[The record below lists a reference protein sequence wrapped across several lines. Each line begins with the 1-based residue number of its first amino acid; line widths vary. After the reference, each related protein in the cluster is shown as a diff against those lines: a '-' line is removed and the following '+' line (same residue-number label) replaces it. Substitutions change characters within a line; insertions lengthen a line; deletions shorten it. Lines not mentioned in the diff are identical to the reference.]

1 LKGSLSINRSEINF
15 IEGTGYIEKDWGTS
29 FPESWIWL
37 HCNTFD
43 QPDCSFTFSV
53 AKIPWLGNFFIG
65 YICFVYYKGEF
76 FQFATYNGS
85 KITKLNFNKPVL
97 EIELSNKT
105 HILKVQAKQNR
116 AGDLKAP
123 VIGEM
128 NRIIK
133 ESVDSE
139 IEISLFDKKG
149 KLIVN
154 STGNR
159 AGLEIIEKILT
170 YF

>member
-1 LKGSLSINRSEINF
+1 
-15 IEGTGYIEKDWGTS
+15 
-29 FPESWIWL
+29 
-37 HCNTFD
+37 
-43 QPDCSFTFSV
+43 V
-53 AKIPWLGNFFIG
+53 AKIPWLGNYFIG
-65 YICFVYYKGEF
+65 HICFLYFEGKFYL
-76 FQFATYNGS
+76 FATYNGS
-85 KITKLNFNKPVL
+85 KITKLKLNKPAL
-97 EIELSNKT
+97 EIELSNKN
-105 HILKVQAKQNR
+105 HIIKIYAKQNR

-123 VIGEM
+123 VVGEM

-149 KLIVN
+149 KLIFN

-159 AGLEIIEKILT
+159 AGLEIIEKILS